1 MANKKKYRFIISGGG
16 SGGHIYPALS
26 IADSIKN
33 KFINSELLFV
43 GSKKRMEMK
52 IIPDRGYRIKGLNI
66 SGFNRKVSVS
76 NLLLPCKLIIS
87 LFQSLI
93 ILIKFRPNLVIG
105 TGGFASGPILFVSS
119 LIKIPTFI
127 QEQNSHPGITNKILG
142 KYSKK
147 IFVAYDGMDR
157 FFDSKK
163 IVCSGNPVR
172 ESIRLFK
179 SVNKNE
185 VYEKLNL
192 TSNKK
197 TILVLGGSQGADKLN
212 KSIIDSIDFIIK
224 NNLQVI
230 LLTGTRYY
238 ETYKKFKNKN
248 LVIIPFTDKIE
259 ELYSISDLIISRSGA
274 SIISEL
280 CIVGKPVI
288 FIPSPNVVDDHQTK
302 NARKIYENGAC
313 EFINEDEL
321 DFKFTPKLSDFPKP
335 IIFSLL
341 YSLTCPIIATILV
354 VPISKPIKSSLFFI
368 FIIFDYHLIFKT

>member
-1 MANKKKYRFIISGGG
+1 MSNKKKYKFIISGGG

-26 IADSIKN
+26 IADSLKN

-43 GSKKRMEMK
+43 GSKNRMEMK
-52 IIPDRGYRIKGLNI
+52 IIPDRGYKIRGLNI
-66 SGFNRKVSVS
+66 SGFNRKVSIS
-76 NLLLPCKLIIS
+76 NLLLPFELIIS

-127 QEQNSHPGITNKILG
+127 QEQNSYPGITNKILG

-147 IFVAYDGMDR
+147 IFVAYAGMDK

-163 IVCSGNPVR
+163 IIYSGNPVR

-179 SVNKNE
+179 TVKNQQ
-185 VYEKLNL
+185 VYKKLNL
-192 TSNKK
+192 KSNKK
-197 TILVLGGSQGADKLN
+197 IILVLGGSQGADKLN
-212 KSIIDSIDFIIK
+212 KSITDSIDFFIK
-224 NNLQVI
+224 NDLQVI
-230 LLTGTRYY
+230 LQTGTRYY

-248 LVIIPFTDKIE
+248 LIIVPFVDKIE
-259 ELYSISDLIISRSGA
+259 ELYSITDLIVSRSGA

-288 FIPSPNVVDDHQTK
+288 FVPSPNVVDDHQTK
-302 NARKIYENGAC
+302 NARSIYDNGAC

-321 DFKFTPKLSDFPKP
+321 DFKLTTIINKLIVSDIYRINLSEK
-335 IIFSLL
+335 IKE
-341 YSLTCPIIATILV
+341 
-354 VPISKPIKSSLFFI
+354 ISKKNAVK
-368 FIIFDYHLIFKT
+368 IILSEIESFLK

>member
-1 MANKKKYRFIISGGG
+1 MSNKKKYKFIISGGG
-16 SGGHIYPALS
+16 TGGHIYPALS
-26 IADSIKN
+26 IADSLKN

-43 GSKKRMEMK
+43 GSKNRMEMK
-52 IIPDRGYRIKGLNI
+52 IIPDRGYKIRGLNI
-66 SGFNRKVSVS
+66 SGFNRKFSIS
-76 NLLLPCKLIIS
+76 NLLLPFKLIIS

-127 QEQNSHPGITNKILG
+127 QEQNSYPGITNKILG

-147 IFVAYDGMDR
+147 IFVAYAGMDK

-163 IVCSGNPVR
+163 IIYSGNPVR

-179 SVNKNE
+179 TVKNQQI
-185 VYEKLNL
+185 YKKLNL
-192 TSNKK
+192 KSNKK
-197 TILVLGGSQGADKLN
+197 IILVLGGSQGADKLN
-212 KSIIDSIDFIIK
+212 KSITDSIDFFIK
-224 NNLQVI
+224 NDLQVI
-230 LLTGTRYY
+230 LQTGTRYY

-248 LVIIPFTDKIE
+248 LIIVPFVDKIE
-259 ELYSISDLIISRSGA
+259 ELYSISDLIVSRSGA

-288 FIPSPNVVDDHQTK
+288 FVPSPNVVDDHQTK
-302 NARKIYENGAC
+302 NARSIYDNGAC

-321 DFKFTPKLSDFPKP
+321 DFKLTP
-335 IIFSLL
+335 IINKLIVSDIYRINL
-341 YSLTCPIIATILV
+341 SEKIKA
-354 VPISKPIKSSLFFI
+354 ISKKNAVK
-368 FIIFDYHLIFKT
+368 IILSEIESFLK

>member
-1 MANKKKYRFIISGGG
+1 MSNKKKYKFIISGGG

-26 IADSIKN
+26 IADSLKN

-43 GSKKRMEMK
+43 GSKNRMEMK
-52 IIPDRGYRIKGLNI
+52 IIPDRGYKIRGLNI
-66 SGFNRKVSVS
+66 SGFNRKVSIS
-76 NLLLPCKLIIS
+76 NLLLPFELIIS

-127 QEQNSHPGITNKILG
+127 QEQNSYPGITNKILG

-147 IFVAYDGMDR
+147 IFVAYAGMDK

-163 IVCSGNPVR
+163 IIYSGNPVR

-179 SVNKNE
+179 TVKNQQ
-185 VYEKLNL
+185 VYKKLNL
-192 TSNKK
+192 KSNKK
-197 TILVLGGSQGADKLN
+197 IILVLGGSQGADKLN
-212 KSIIDSIDFIIK
+212 KSITDSIDFFIK
-224 NNLQVI
+224 NDLQVI
-230 LLTGTRYY
+230 LQTGTRYY
-238 ETYKKFKNKN
+238 ENYKKFKNKN
-248 LVIIPFTDKIE
+248 LIIVPFVDKIE
-259 ELYSISDLIISRSGA
+259 ELYSISDLIVSRSGA

-288 FIPSPNVVDDHQTK
+288 FVPSPNVVDDHQTK
-302 NARKIYENGAC
+302 NARSIYDNGAC

-321 DFKFTPKLSDFPKP
+321 DFKLTP
-335 IIFSLL
+335 IINKLIVSDIYRINL
-341 YSLTCPIIATILV
+341 SEKIKA
-354 VPISKPIKSSLFFI
+354 ISKKNAVK
-368 FIIFDYHLIFKT
+368 IILSEIESFLKWNL

>member
-1 MANKKKYRFIISGGG
+1 MSNKKKYKFIISGGG

-26 IADSIKN
+26 IADSLKN

-43 GSKKRMEMK
+43 GSKNRMEMK
-52 IIPDRGYRIKGLNI
+52 IIPDRGYKIRGLNI
-66 SGFNRKVSVS
+66 SGFNRKVSIS
-76 NLLLPCKLIIS
+76 NLLLPFELIIS

-119 LIKIPTFI
+119 LINIPTFI
-127 QEQNSHPGITNKILG
+127 QEQNSYPGITNKILG

-147 IFVAYDGMDR
+147 IFVAYAGMDK

-163 IVCSGNPVR
+163 IIYSGNPVR

-179 SVNKNE
+179 TVKNQQ
-185 VYEKLNL
+185 VYKKLNL
-192 TSNKK
+192 KSNKK
-197 TILVLGGSQGADKLN
+197 IILVLGGSQGADKLN
-212 KSIIDSIDFIIK
+212 KSITDSIDFFIK
-224 NNLQVI
+224 NDLQVI
-230 LLTGTRYY
+230 LQTGTRYY

-248 LVIIPFTDKIE
+248 LIIVPFVDKIE
-259 ELYSISDLIISRSGA
+259 ELYSITDLIVSRSGA

-288 FIPSPNVVDDHQTK
+288 FVPSPNVVDDHQTK
-302 NARKIYENGAC
+302 NARSIYDNGAC

-321 DFKFTPKLSDFPKP
+321 DFKLTP
-335 IIFSLL
+335 IINKLIVSDIYRINL
-341 YSLTCPIIATILV
+341 SEKIKA
-354 VPISKPIKSSLFFI
+354 ISKKNAVK
-368 FIIFDYHLIFKT
+368 IILSEIESFLK

>member
-119 LIKIPTFI
+119 LINIPTFI
-127 QEQNSHPGITNKILG
+127 QEQNSYPGITNKILG

-147 IFVAYDGMDR
+147 IFVAYDGMDK

-163 IVCSGNPVR
+163 IVYSGNPVR

-212 KSIIDSIDFIIK
+212 KSIIDSIDFLIK

-248 LVIIPFTDKIE
+248 LVIIPFVDTIE
-259 ELYSISDLIISRSGA
+259 ELYS
-274 SIISEL
+274 SEL

-321 DFKFTPKLSDFPKP
+321 DFKLNP
-335 IIFSLL
+335 IINKLIVSDIYRKNL
-341 YSLTCPIIATILV
+341 SEKIKA
-354 VPISKPIKSSLFFI
+354 ISKKNAVK
-368 FIIFDYHLIFKT
+368 IILNEIESFLKWII

>member
-1 MANKKKYRFIISGGG
+1 MSNKKKYKFIISGGG

-26 IADSIKN
+26 ISDSLKN

-43 GSKKRMEMK
+43 GSKNRMEMK
-52 IIPDRGYRIKGLNI
+52 IIPDRGYKIRGLNI
-66 SGFNRKVSVS
+66 SGFNRKVSIS
-76 NLLLPCKLIIS
+76 NLLLPFELIIS

-119 LIKIPTFI
+119 LINIPTFI
-127 QEQNSHPGITNKILG
+127 QEQNSYPGITNKILG

-147 IFVAYDGMDR
+147 IFVAYAGMDK

-163 IVCSGNPVR
+163 IIYSGNPVR

-179 SVNKNE
+179 TVKNQQ
-185 VYEKLNL
+185 VYKKLNL
-192 TSNKK
+192 KSNKK
-197 TILVLGGSQGADKLN
+197 IILVLGGSQGADKLN
-212 KSIIDSIDFIIK
+212 KSITDSIDFFIK
-224 NNLQVI
+224 NDLQVI
-230 LLTGTRYY
+230 LQTGTRYY

-248 LVIIPFTDKIE
+248 LIIVPFVDKIE
-259 ELYSISDLIISRSGA
+259 ELYSITDLIVSRSGA

-288 FIPSPNVVDDHQTK
+288 FVPSPNVVDDHQTK
-302 NARKIYENGAC
+302 NARSIYDNGAC

-321 DFKFTPKLSDFPKP
+321 DFKLTTIINKLIVSDIYRINLSEK
-335 IIFSLL
+335 IKE
-341 YSLTCPIIATILV
+341 
-354 VPISKPIKSSLFFI
+354 ISKKNAVK
-368 FIIFDYHLIFKT
+368 IILSEIESFLK

>member
-1 MANKKKYRFIISGGG
+1 MSNKKKYKFIISGGG

-26 IADSIKN
+26 IADSLKN

-43 GSKKRMEMK
+43 GSKNRMEMK
-52 IIPDRGYRIKGLNI
+52 IIPDRGYKIRGLNI
-66 SGFNRKVSVS
+66 SGFNRKVSIS
-76 NLLLPCKLIIS
+76 NLLLPFELIIS

-127 QEQNSHPGITNKILG
+127 QEQNSYPGITNKILG

-147 IFVAYDGMDR
+147 IFVAYAGMDK

-163 IVCSGNPVR
+163 IIYSGNPVR

-179 SVNKNE
+179 TVKNQQ
-185 VYEKLNL
+185 VYKKLNL
-192 TSNKK
+192 KSNKK
-197 TILVLGGSQGADKLN
+197 IILVLGGSQGADKLN
-212 KSIIDSIDFIIK
+212 KSITDSIDFFIK
-224 NNLQVI
+224 NDLQVI
-230 LLTGTRYY
+230 LQTGTRYY

-248 LVIIPFTDKIE
+248 LIIVPFVDKIE
-259 ELYSISDLIISRSGA
+259 ELYSITDLIVSRSGA

-288 FIPSPNVVDDHQTK
+288 FVPSPNVVDDHQTK
-302 NARKIYENGAC
+302 NARSIYDNGAC

-321 DFKFTPKLSDFPKP
+321 DFKLTP
-335 IIFSLL
+335 IINKLIVSDIYRINL
-341 YSLTCPIIATILV
+341 SEKIKA
-354 VPISKPIKSSLFFI
+354 ISKKNAVK
-368 FIIFDYHLIFKT
+368 IILSEIESFLK

>member
-1 MANKKKYRFIISGGG
+1 MSNKKKYKFIISGGG

-26 IADSIKN
+26 IADSLKN

-43 GSKKRMEMK
+43 GSKNRMEMK
-52 IIPDRGYRIKGLNI
+52 IIPDRGYKIRGLNI
-66 SGFNRKVSVS
+66 SGFNRKVSIS
-76 NLLLPCKLIIS
+76 NLLLPFELIIS

-127 QEQNSHPGITNKILG
+127 QEQNSYPGITNKILG

-147 IFVAYDGMDR
+147 IFVAYAGMDK

-163 IVCSGNPVR
+163 IIYSGNPVR

-179 SVNKNE
+179 TVKNQQ
-185 VYEKLNL
+185 VYKKLNL
-192 TSNKK
+192 KSNKK
-197 TILVLGGSQGADKLN
+197 IILVLGGSQGADKLN
-212 KSIIDSIDFIIK
+212 KSITDSIDFFIK
-224 NNLQVI
+224 NDLQVI
-230 LLTGTRYY
+230 LQTGTRYY

-248 LVIIPFTDKIE
+248 LIIVPFVDKIE
-259 ELYSISDLIISRSGA
+259 ELYSITDLIVSRSGA

-288 FIPSPNVVDDHQTK
+288 FVPSPNVVDDHQTK
-302 NARKIYENGAC
+302 NARSIYDNGAC

-321 DFKFTPKLSDFPKP
+321 DFKLTTIINKLIVSDIYRINLSEK
-335 IIFSLL
+335 IK
-341 YSLTCPIIATILV
+341 A
-354 VPISKPIKSSLFFI
+354 ISKKNAVK
-368 FIIFDYHLIFKT
+368 IILSEIESFLK

>member
-1 MANKKKYRFIISGGG
+1 
-16 SGGHIYPALS
+16 L
-26 IADSIKN
+26 
-33 KFINSELLFV
+33 IN
-43 GSKKRMEMK
+43 
-52 IIPDRGYRIKGLNI
+52 
-66 SGFNRKVSVS
+66 
-76 NLLLPCKLIIS
+76 
-87 LFQSLI
+87 
-93 ILIKFRPNLVIG
+93 
-105 TGGFASGPILFVSS
+105 
-119 LIKIPTFI
+119 IPTFI

-212 KSIIDSIDFIIK
+212 KSITDSIDFFIK
-224 NNLQVI
+224 NDLQVI
-230 LLTGTRYY
+230 LQTGTRYY
-238 ETYKKFKNKN
+238 ENYKKFKNKN
-248 LVIIPFTDKIE
+248 LIIVPFVDKIE
-259 ELYSISDLIISRSGA
+259 ELYSISDLIVSRSGA

-288 FIPSPNVVDDHQTK
+288 FVPSPNVVDDHQTK
-302 NARKIYENGAC
+302 NARSIYDNGAC

-321 DFKFTPKLSDFPKP
+321 DFKLTP
-335 IIFSLL
+335 IINKLIVSDIYRINL
-341 YSLTCPIIATILV
+341 SEKIKA
-354 VPISKPIKSSLFFI
+354 ISKKNAVK
-368 FIIFDYHLIFKT
+368 IILSEIESFLK

>member
-16 SGGHIYPALS
+16 SGGHIFPALS

-52 IIPDRGYRIKGLNI
+52 IIPDSGYRIKGLNI

-76 NLLLPCKLIIS
+76 NLLLPLKLIIS

-119 LIKIPTFI
+119 LINIPTFI
-127 QEQNSHPGITNKILG
+127 QEQNSYPGF
-142 KYSKK
+142 SKK
-147 IFVAYDGMDR
+147 IFVAYEGMDK

-163 IVCSGNPVR
+163 IVYSGNPVR
-172 ESIRLFK
+172 ESIKLFK

-212 KSIIDSIDFIIK
+212 KSIIDSIDFLIK

-321 DFKFTPKLSDFPKP
+321 DFKLTP
-335 IIFSLL
+335 IINKLIVSDIYRKNL
-341 YSLTCPIIATILV
+341 SEKIKA
-354 VPISKPIKSSLFFI
+354 ISKKNAVK
-368 FIIFDYHLIFKT
+368 IILNEIESFLKWII